1 MSRIVCA
8 ISQPTFLPWLGWFDL
23 LDQVDVFVILDDVSY
38 SKQSWQQRNRI
49 RTANGLDYLTVPVK
63 SAGKLGQVISECQ
76 LANAIFSRKLLGS
89 IKANYAKA
97 PFFRNIYPG
106 LASAMECGV
115 TAGRLLDLNCTLIHW
130 MVQQLGITTPI
141 VMASSLAVGGKRGEH
156 VAGICE
162 SLSATEYISPV
173 GAAPYLIEDKDAF
186 AKRSILIFL
195 QAFEHPEYKQC
206 FSPFMPF
213 ASALDLLFNVGP
225 GAIDIVRSGRRAPT
239 PIENIKEMAL

>member
-1 MSRIVCA
+1 MSRTVCA

-76 LANAIFSRKLLGS
+76 LANTIFSRKLLGS

-97 PFFRNIYPG
+97 PFFGNIYPE
-106 LASAMECGV
+106 LASAMERGV
-115 TAGRLLDLNCTLIHW
+115 ATGRLLDLNCALIRW
-130 MVQQLGITTPI
+130 MAQQLGTKTPM

-162 SLSATEYISPV
+162 SLGATEYISPV
-173 GAAPYLIEDKDAF
+173 GAAPYLIEDKEAF
-186 AKRSILIFL
+186 DKRTIRILL
-195 QAFEHPEYKQC
+195 QAFEHPEYRQC
-206 FSPFMPF
+206 FSPFIPF

-225 GAIDIVRSGRRAPT
+225 GAIEIIRSGRRVPM
-239 PIENIKEMAL
+239 PIENMKELV